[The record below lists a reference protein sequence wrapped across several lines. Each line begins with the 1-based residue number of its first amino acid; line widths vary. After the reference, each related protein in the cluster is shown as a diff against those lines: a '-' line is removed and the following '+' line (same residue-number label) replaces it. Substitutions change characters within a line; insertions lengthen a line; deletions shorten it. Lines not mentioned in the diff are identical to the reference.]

1 MKDKTYSTIKSSAF
15 VPVIIAALFSCN
27 NGKVDSYASGRFEAI
42 EVVVSSEA
50 TGRIIE
56 FSALEGMQVAQ
67 NEVIGCIDTMQLH
80 FQKMRLLASNQA
92 VRARRANVSEQ
103 LATITQQIKNLEKE
117 RYRAQTLAK
126 ANVGNTKTIDNI
138 NANIKTLEKEY
149 EARKSAL
156 EKGNLSTDKEGAA
169 IELQVAQT
177 EDLIKKSIIR
187 APIDGTIMVTYA
199 KEGEFRATGQPL
211 FRIANLETVFLR
223 AYVSNVIVN
232 ELKVGEQA
240 IVYTGFNSENTKE
253 YSGKIVW
260 ISQEAEFTPKNIQN
274 RDHRSNLVY
283 AIKLEIAN
291 DGYIKPGM
299 YGDVKF
305 NID

>member
-1 MKDKTYSTIKSSAF
+1 MNDKVYLSMKNIAF
-15 VPVIIAALFSCN
+15 FLFVAIALVGCKDGSVN
-27 NGKVDSYASGRFEAI
+27 PDASGRFEAT

-50 TGRIIE
+50 TGKVIE
-56 FSALEGMQVAQ
+56 FSALEGMHVVKEQVL
-67 NEVIGCIDTMQLH
+67 GSIDTVQLY
-80 FQKMRLLASNQA
+80 FQKMRLLAGNQA

-103 LATITQQIKNLEKE
+103 LAVITVQIKNLEKE
-117 RYRAQTLAK
+117 RDRAQTLAK
-126 ANVGNTKTIDNI
+126 ANVGNTKTIDDI

-177 EDLIKKSIIR
+177 EDFIKKSIIKS
-187 APIDGTIMVTYA
+187 PISGTIMVTYA
-199 KEGEFRATGQPL
+199 KEGEFRGTGQPL

-223 AYVSNVIVN
+223 AYVSNTIVN
-232 ELKVGEQA
+232 ELKVGDTA
-240 IVYTGFNSENTKE
+240 TVYTGFNSENTKE
-253 YSGKIVW
+253 YSGIIVW

-274 RDHRSNLVY
+274 RDERSNLVY
-283 AIKLEIAN
+283 AVKIEVVN

-305 NID
+305 K